1 MHGWLRHYK
10 SYNMQQAVCRCT
22 SPPTSSKQYLAG
34 KLVRVMTSLGNFNT
48 CGIRIHS
55 TLLWCAGE
63 PVCKRALRILS
74 RQAGQGHDQLRQFQH
89 IQHTHTSPHNTR
101 TLCGVQV
108 YLSAN
113 EPHAY
118 LAGELV
124 EVMAS
129 SDNVIR
135 AGLTP
140 KFKDCEVLCNT
151 LTYKP
156 GVGCDC
162 FCCFCGT

>member
-1 MHGWLRHYK
+1 VKCIQASSKMHGWLRHYK

-124 EVMAS
+124 EVMTS
-129 SDNVIR
+129 S
-135 AGLTP
+135 GS
-140 KFKDCEVLCNT
+140 FNT
-151 LTYKP
+151 AHAYIT
-156 GVGCDC
+156 
-162 FCCFCGT
+162 T